1 MEESGELGKRMQDAS
16 FSVIM
21 FLKEEGFSIPE
32 GCAVLA
38 MALAAA
44 GHEFGMSEREL
55 MGKMG
60 MTVRKVYSR
69 LDKQKARS
77 NHVKTYS

>member
-1 MEESGELGKRMQDAS
+1 MDAQDPLGKRMQDAS
-16 FSVIM
+16 FSIIL

-32 GCAVLA
+32 GSAVLA

-44 GHEFGMSEREL
+44 CHEFGIPEREV
-55 MGKMG
+55 MGKIA
-60 MTVRKVYSR
+60 MTVRKMYSR
-69 LDKQKARS
+69 LDKQKARG